1 MKNISRK
8 SERILFKIVGV
19 WQILQGVFT
28 LIYYSI
34 LNKASTATT
43 LYAFLNNEHDA
54 VLVMTII
61 NIFGSLLIGLGIV
74 NLVVVKNYMK
84 DTSLT
89 KTGYWILINS
99 FFSYFIFDII
109 SLVFGMSALVIYFAK
124 NKTIKQFMLV
134 QDL

>member
-34 LNKASTATT
+34 LNKASTTTT